1 SSLLHKPHS
10 NDYESLTRNR
20 LARDSARVHSILS
33 HLELTLTGSTATSS
47 VLKPN
52 GFETPLTSGAGQGSG
67 EYFARLAVGY
77 PPREYY
83 LVTDTGSDVSWL
95 QCSPCS
101 ECYQQSDPIF
111 NPSASSSTPG

>member
-1 SSLLHKPHS
+1 M
-10 NDYESLTRNR
+10 
-20 LARDSARVHSILS
+20 
-33 HLELTLTGSTATSS
+33 
-47 VLKPN
+47 
-52 GFETPLTSGAGQGSG
+52 TSGAGQGSG

-111 NPSASSSTPG
+111 NPSASSTYRSLSCDSPQCGQLRVSGCQAGSCLYQVSYGDGSFT